1 MPCAGIYATIPAFP
15 ARSVHLEV
23 PRVWPRWMLTGEVE
37 RMKIMAITE
46 ELMLKLVKA
55 SPSMMA
61 NINEILDGRMDVPPV
76 VNVDISSMTFAE
88 ASRQSRISCPTL
100 YRLANAGQIPTVKLG
115 GSRRILRKG
124 LIDFMYSG
132 YRDLKGKRS
141 AAVPAGVSR

>member
-1 MPCAGIYATIPAFP
+1 MP
-15 ARSVHLEV
+15 
-23 PRVWPRWMLTGEVE
+23 
-37 RMKIMAITE
+37 ITE
-46 ELMLKLVKA
+46 ELVLKLAKA
-55 SPSMMA
+55 SPSVMA
-61 NINEILDGRMDVPPV
+61 CVNEVLDGRMDVPPV
-76 VNVDISSMTFAE
+76 ASIDISTVTFAE